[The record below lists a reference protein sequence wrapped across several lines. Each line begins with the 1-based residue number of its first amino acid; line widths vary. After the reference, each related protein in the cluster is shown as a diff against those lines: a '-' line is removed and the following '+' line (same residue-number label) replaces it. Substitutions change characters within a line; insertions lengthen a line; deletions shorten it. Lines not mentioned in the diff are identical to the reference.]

1 MKRREKSIILA
12 VTLLL
17 LAAAG
22 WEREKRKR
30 DSYKAVGNG

>member
-1 MKRREKSIILA
+1 

-22 WEREKRKR
+22 IGIVAELL
-30 DSYKAVGNG
+30 VGSAEALAHTLG

>member
-1 MKRREKSIILA
+1 MRWDRFAAFEIAMIV

-22 WEREKRKR
+22 GAR
-30 DSYKAVGNG
+30 